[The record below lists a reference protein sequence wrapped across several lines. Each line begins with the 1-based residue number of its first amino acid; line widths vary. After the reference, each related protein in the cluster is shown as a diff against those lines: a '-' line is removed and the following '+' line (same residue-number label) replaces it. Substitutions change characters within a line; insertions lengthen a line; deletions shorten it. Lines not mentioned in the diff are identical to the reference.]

1 VIFTKQLE
9 SKILRE
15 IGTLSR
21 SIHSICDIKFKE
33 LKLQKG
39 QYIYLT
45 RICENRGINF
55 IDLTMLL
62 KMDKTST
69 TKAIQKLEIEGYIE
83 RKKDINDMR
92 VTRLYPTEKGLE
104 SYANIIDEENKNI
117 EICLKNFSEEEKNLV
132 TELIIKMSKN
142 IESEWKSSKM
152 ILGGHEDD

>member
-1 VIFTKQLE
+1 MKQLDN
-9 SKILRE
+9 KILRE

-21 SIHSICDIKFKE
+21 SIHSICDIKFKK

-45 RICENRGINF
+45 RICENPGINF

-62 KMDKTST
+62 KIDKTST
-69 TKAIQKLEIEGYIE
+69 TKAIQKLETEGYIE
-83 RKKDINDMR
+83 RKTDINDKR
-92 VTRLYPTEKGLE
+92 VIRLYPTEKGLE
-104 SYANIIDEENKNI
+104 SYAYIIDEENKNI
-117 EICLKNFSEEEKNLV
+117 AICLKDFSEDEKNIV
-132 TELIIKMSKN
+132 TQLIIKMSKN

>member
-1 VIFTKQLE
+1 MIFIKELD

-39 QYIYLT
+39 QFIYLT
-45 RICENRGINF
+45 RICENPGINF

-62 KMDKTST
+62 KIDKTST
-69 TKAIQKLEIEGYIE
+69 TKAIQKLETEGYID
-83 RKKDINDMR
+83 RKKDINDKR
-92 VTRLYPTEKGLE
+92 VIRLYPTEKGLK
-104 SYANIIDEENKNI
+104 SYDDIINEENKNI
-117 EICLKNFSEEEKNLV
+117 AICLKDFSEDEKDIV

-152 ILGGHEDD
+152 ILGGHGDD

>member
-1 VIFTKQLE
+1 MIFIKQLD

-39 QYIYLT
+39 QFIYLT
-45 RICENRGINF
+45 RICENPGINF
-55 IDLTMLL
+55 MELTILL
-62 KMDKTST
+62 KIDKTST
-69 TKAIQKLEIEGYIE
+69 TKAIQKLEKEGYIQ
-83 RKKDINDMR
+83 RKKDINDKR
-92 VTRLYPTEKGLE
+92 VIRLYVTEKGLE
-104 SYANIIDEENKNI
+104 FYDNIINEENKNI
-117 EICLKNFSEEEKNLV
+117 AICLKGFSKDEKNIV

-152 ILGGHEDD
+152 ILGGHDDD

>member
-1 VIFTKQLE
+1 MKQLDN
-9 SKILRE
+9 KILRE

-45 RICENRGINF
+45 RICENPGINF

-62 KMDKTST
+62 KIDKTST
-69 TKAIQKLEIEGYIE
+69 TKAIQKLETEGYIE
-83 RKKDINDMR
+83 RKTDINDKR
-92 VTRLYPTEKGLE
+92 VIRLYPTEKGLE
-104 SYANIIDEENKNI
+104 SYADIIDEENKNI
-117 EICLKNFSEEEKNLV
+117 AICLKDFSEDEKNIV

-142 IESEWKSSKM
+142 IESEWKSSKL